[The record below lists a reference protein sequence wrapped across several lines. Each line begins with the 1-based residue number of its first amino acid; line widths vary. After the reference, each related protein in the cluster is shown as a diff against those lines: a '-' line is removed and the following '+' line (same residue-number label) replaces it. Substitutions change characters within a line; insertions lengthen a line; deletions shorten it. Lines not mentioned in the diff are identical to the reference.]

1 MNRLSG
7 RSAEFRA
14 NAGLFAHSV
23 DVVRDI
29 GDTLGVVVRDG
40 LPLLLGGV
48 FAVCLVLTFP
58 VSIPVLAYYRRR
70 KDRQFCDECK
80 ARQ

>member
-7 RSAEFRA
+7 KSVEFRA
-14 NAGLFAHSV
+14 NASLLAHSL
-23 DVVRDI
+23 DVALDI
-29 GDTLGVVVRDG
+29 GGTLGVVVHDG